1 MHKGVTSMNVV
12 EMLGI
17 SKQFPGI
24 LALNNVDF
32 DLKEGEI
39 HGLVGENG
47 AGKSTLVKILTGVI
61 KPTAGSILIYGSKVS
76 KWDISEAYK
85 YIGAVYQERELVPF
99 FTGLQN
105 LFLGF
110 EISKGSFL
118 IEREM
123 FKQANRL
130 LNKYKIEV
138 PLDIPVNELSPGQQQ
153 MVTILK
159 ILFRNPKVV
168 VFDEPT
174 APLSLSEKK
183 SLYELIKNLK
193 AKGVTILYISHYLS
207 EVLDLC
213 DRITVLR
220 NGIKV
225 STVESSKVT
234 EDELIE
240 LMIDKSIKEQ
250 YPKECVEPGEI
261 VFEAKNVSFDKMG
274 IHDVSFNIRSGEI
287 VGFAGLVGAGRT
299 ELARAIYLGK
309 KFDRGEI
316 YIFGNKFVSKSSWH
330 SIKNGIVMIPENR
343 RTEGL
348 ILDLSI
354 KENLTLPVL
363 KNLSNMGFIAESVVA
378 QISER
383 IRERLSIRCSSL
395 RQMVRTLSGGN
406 QQKVSLGKWFAG
418 KAKVWIFDEP
428 TQGIDV
434 EAKREIYQIMGDL
447 AKNGAAI
454 WFISSDLKELVAI
467 SDRIY
472 VMRKGKIISE
482 HQRPFNEAQI
492 LRQMLG
498 GEEF

>member
-1 MHKGVTSMNVV
+1 MHVV

-17 SKQFPGI
+17 SKQFPGV
-24 LALNNVDF
+24 LALNNVD
-32 DLKEGEI
+32 LALEEGEI

-61 KPTAGSILIYGSKVS
+61 KPTAGSILIYGSKIP

-110 EISKGSFL
+110 EVSKGSFL

-123 FKQANRL
+123 LSRANKL
-130 LNKYKIEV
+130 LGEYGIEA

-159 ILFRNPKVV
+159 ILFRNPKMVI
-168 VFDEPT
+168 FDEPT
-174 APLSLSEKK
+174 APLSLSEKE
-183 SLYELIKNLK
+183 SLYKLIRNLK
-193 AKGVTILYISHYLS
+193 SRGVTILYISHYIS

-220 NGIKV
+220 NGMKV
-225 STVESSKVT
+225 TTVESSEVT
-234 EDELIE
+234 ENKLIE

-250 YPKECVEPGEI
+250 YPKEYVEPGKI
-261 VFEAKNVSFDKMG
+261 VFEARNVNFGKAG
-274 IHDVSFNIRSGEI
+274 IHDISFTIRSGEV
-287 VGFAGLVGAGRT
+287 VGFAGLVGSGRT

-309 KFDRGEI
+309 KLDHGEI
-316 YIFGNKFVSKSSWH
+316 YISGNKFIPRSSWH
-330 SIKNGIVMIPENR
+330 SIKNGIAMIPENR

-348 ILDLSI
+348 ILDMSV
-354 KENLTLPVL
+354 KENLTLPIL
-363 KNLSNMGFIAESVVA
+363 KNLSNIGFLTETKINQV
-378 QISER
+378 SER
-383 IRERLSIRCSSL
+383 IRERLSIRCFSL
-395 RQMVRTLSGGN
+395 RQMLRTLSGGN
-406 QQKVSLGKWFAG
+406 QQKVSVGKWFSG

-434 EAKREIYQIMGDL
+434 EAKREIYQIMGGL
-447 AKNGAAI
+447 AKNGAAV
-454 WFISSDLKELVAI
+454 WFISSDLKELVAM

-472 VMRKGKIISE
+472 VMRKGKIVSE
-482 HQRPFNEAQI
+482 HRKPFNETQI
-492 LRQMLG
+492 LRQMLRG
-498 GEEF
+498 DES